1 MVFIKRIYVLVCTA
15 YVLHKKYKDGAA
27 VALADV
33 AAAPFRA
40 PIARVEELTA
50 QKSSMPTKYD
60 SDCSLLACFYPVCTG
75 ATNYFSSS
83 RS

>member
-1 MVFIKRIYVLVCTA
+1 MVFIKRIYGLVCTA

-40 PIARVEELTA
+40 PIARGETA